1 MQLSAKNQ
9 TFVFHFGEMG
19 SRWGFNRTVGQ
30 MFALLTIHPEP
41 LNADQLAEALK
52 ISRGNV
58 SMGLKELQAW
68 RLVIRQHIPGDRKEY
83 FVPAGS
89 IWELA
94 RIVFEERRKR
104 ELDPTLSLLRSQLL
118 ESPQDAQEAH
128 AYEKMQEI
136 HDLLE
141 RMDGFATQLNN
152 LEPEQLATLMT
163 LGSGVSKL
171 LDFKNTV
178 TGKNRSA
185 QKESL
190 QKPEEE

>member
-1 MQLSAKNQ
+1 MKLSAKNEA
-9 TFVFHFGEMG
+9 FVFHFGEMG

-30 MFALLTIHPEP
+30 MFALLTIHSDP

-52 ISRGNV
+52 VSRGNV

-68 RLVIRQHIPGDRKEY
+68 RLVSRQHIPGDRKEY
-83 FVPAGS
+83 FTPAGS

-118 ESPQDAQEAH
+118 ESPQDEQETHAH
-128 AYEKMQEI
+128 EKMQEI

-141 RMDGFATQLNN
+141 RMDGFANQLNT
-152 LEPEQLATLMT
+152 LDPEQLTTLMT
-163 LGSGVSKL
+163 LGSGVTKL

-178 TGKNRSA
+178 TGKKRNTLSDET
-185 QKESL
+185 KE
-190 QKPEEE
+190 P